1 MNWYRWQN
9 DMNLGERGRIMREAR
24 EEGVVEVGEGE
35 GEVGLVVEGLVVE
48 EGETATLVA
57 LFSGTH

>member
-9 DMNLGERGRIMREAR
+9 AMNLGERGRIMREAR
-24 EEGVVEVGEGE
+24 EEGVGEGA
-35 GEVGLVVEGLVVE
+35 GGEGLVVE

-57 LFSGTH
+57 LFS

>member
-9 DMNLGERGRIMREAR
+9 ATNLGERGRIMREAR
-24 EEGVVEVGEGE
+24 EEGVGVGVGEG
-35 GEVGLVVEGLVVE
+35 GGGEGLVVE

-57 LFSGTH
+57 SFS